1 MYGLSFLLRFMH
13 SYYCEQDGTKILSPD
28 TLTYYYIQQEN
39 YSVNLIHEKENL
51 NMESVIPILV
61 FLLGILLI
69 SIIVQNALRD
79 EKRLA
84 SLIEKSNRSLET
96 DFEKVKTVIITS
108 NYSDEIAVRRL
119 IKAFCAKHQKNTKE
133 LPKKK
138 EELIN
143 LFKEKYNDTIF

>member
-1 MYGLSFLLRFMH
+1 MGGNNLFQIVLLPNIF
-13 SYYCEQDGTKILSPD
+13 
-28 TLTYYYIQQEN
+28 
-39 YSVNLIHEKENL
+39 
-51 NMESVIPILV
+51 
-61 FLLGILLI
+61 
-69 SIIVQNALRD
+69 IVQNVLRD

>member
-1 MYGLSFLLRFMH
+1 MYGLSFLSRFMH

-28 TLTYYYIQQEN
+28 TLTYYYIQQGN

-96 DFEKVKTVIITS
+96 DFEKVKTVIMTS